1 MGRPNGRALPVNR
14 CSLRSESDRALPCS
28 EMTRRAMRGR
38 LRLPWCGG
46 STAQQSRDLG
56 GPPSFGAAR
65 CKNALRVQASGYGVQ
80 AGRPALPQR
89 LDDRHDVACP
99 RRGVGAPG
107 CGRRLQALLGRPHA
121 AVASQLLAAR
131 LGGGQRLLHA
141 PRDEAA
147 RHPVADLPV
156 AGQVVCDPPQE
167 PRACRRRLSSGRG
180 RARRASRPALALTER
195 RNAGDDRRCGTRR
208 AGLRGAWVCW
218 IFAVWVT
225 CWAFPLTGG

>member
-1 MGRPNGRALPVNR
+1 VDGCGYLGAEEAQRSSRA
-14 CSLRSESDRALPCS
+14 
-28 EMTRRAMRGR
+28 T
-38 LRLPWCGG
+38 W
-46 STAQQSRDLG
+46 
-56 GPPSFGAAR
+56 
-65 CKNALRVQASGYGVQ
+65 
-80 AGRPALPQR
+80 AGLHLSA
-89 LDDRHDVACP
+89 
-99 RRGVGAPG
+99 RRGVRMPCAFKPAAMACRLVVPPSRSASMTGMTSLARAAAGAPG